1 MAKSVAN
8 LSDVATLAKV
18 SKSTVSR
25 VLNNKLGKGFS
36 VTTEVKERILKVIE
50 ELNYKPNLIA
60 QDLTKQRTRMISVL
74 GGAHALSDLGN
85 IYQTVIN
92 SITNI
97 LDNAPGGFDVTVDM
111 SHHPDGTSEI
121 PAWRIDG
128 AIVLARCSDETFE
141 ELEQRNVPYVVVN
154 GASKQKGSSVV
165 PDDIQGMKLAVE
177 HLVKLGHKR
186 IAYASAPLGHLIGHS
201 SIEERHQTYISE
213 IKKLGLPI
221 IEGHDK
227 LFTSAEDYLKSVIF
241 QNKATAIIAYGH
253 MNALNLM
260 QAAHFLGISIPEKF
274 SLLAFC
280 DKGATDIMSPG
291 LTFVDL
297 QSKKMG
303 EIAANM
309 LLEMIKNPDSEKK
322 KSKIQEQL
330 VFRDTTSGPENK

>member
-25 VLNNKLGKGFS
+25 VLNNKLGNGFS
-36 VTTEVKERILKVIE
+36 VTAEVKERILKVIE

-85 IYQTVIN
+85 IYQTAIN

-111 SHHPDGTSEI
+111 SHHPDGSSEI

-154 GASKQKGSSVV
+154 GSSWEKGSTVV
-165 PDDIQGMKLAVE
+165 PDDIQGMKLSVD

-201 SIEERHQTYISE
+201 SIEERHQTYVSE
-213 IKKLGLPI
+213 IKKLGLPV

-227 LFTSAEDYLKSVIF
+227 LFTSAEDYLKSIIF
-241 QNKATAIIAYGH
+241 KNKATAIITYGH

-260 QAAHFLGISIPEKF
+260 QAAHFLGISIPQNF
-274 SLLAFC
+274 SLMAFC
-280 DKGATDIMSPG
+280 DKCATDIMSPG
-291 LTFVDL
+291 LTFIDL

-303 EIAANM
+303 EIAASM
-309 LLEMIKNPDSEKK
+309 LLEMIKNPGSARKQI
-322 KSKIQEQL
+322 KIQEQL
-330 VFRDTTSGPENK
+330 VFRDTTSAPENS